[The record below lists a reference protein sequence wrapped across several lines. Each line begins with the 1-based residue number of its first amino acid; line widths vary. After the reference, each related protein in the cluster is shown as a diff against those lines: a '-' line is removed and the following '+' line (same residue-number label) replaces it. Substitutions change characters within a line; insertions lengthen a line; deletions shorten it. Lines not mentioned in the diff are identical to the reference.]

1 METGLFV
8 DVSFVRI
15 CDDKRFNADGEKMDV
30 RNLKVTSVFSGLVLL
45 LFGQVAMADT
55 DPQSREG
62 TPTPIIAVCDGNETY
77 SIALE
82 VHNVR
87 KSRGQ
92 ITVDLHDDNPDG
104 FLKRLGRIGRVR
116 APAEA
121 EITNICIPIE
131 HPGIYAIA
139 IYHDKDM
146 DGDFDKNFLGLPSEP
161 YGISNDPAI
170 FLSAPPHSAAAFEV
184 LDLNTPVLATLKGK

>member
-1 METGLFV
+1 MRCSELAVVISVALVLSVNDEARADTE
-8 DVSFVRI
+8 
-15 CDDKRFNADGEKMDV
+15 NADRVD
-30 RNLKVTSVFSGLVLL
+30 
-45 LFGQVAMADT
+45 
-55 DPQSREG
+55 
-62 TPTPIIAVCDGNETY
+62 TPTPIFAVCNGDESY

-87 KSRGQ
+87 KSEGQ
-92 ITVDLHDDNPDG
+92 ITVDLHDDNPEG

-121 EITNICIPIE
+121 GITKICIPVE
-131 HPGIYAIA
+131 HPGVYAIA

-161 YGISNDPAI
+161 YGISNDPDI
-170 FLSAPPHSAAAFEV
+170 FLSAPPHSEAAFEV
-184 LDLNTPVLATLKGK
+184 SGLNAPVLATLKGK

>member
-1 METGLFV
+1 MQY
-8 DVSFVRI
+8 
-15 CDDKRFNADGEKMDV
+15 
-30 RNLKVTSVFSGLVLL
+30 LKSMIFFSAVMLL
-45 LFGQVAMADT
+45 LPIRGPVAESEPET
-55 DPQSREG
+55 REG
-62 TPTPIIAVCDGNETY
+62 TPTPIIAVCNGNETY

-92 ITVDLHDDNPDG
+92 ITVDLHDDNPEG

-131 HPGIYAIA
+131 HPGVYAIA

-170 FLSAPPHSAAAFEV
+170 FLSAPPHSEAAFEV
-184 LDLNTPVLATLKGK
+184 LGLNTPVLATLKGK

>member
-1 METGLFV
+1 MDMQYLRSIIF
-8 DVSFVRI
+8 I
-15 CDDKRFNADGEKMDV
+15 NAVM
-30 RNLKVTSVFSGLVLL
+30 LL
-45 LFGQVAMADT
+45 LPLEGAQADT
-55 DPQSREG
+55 ESEARVG
-62 TPTPIIAVCDGNETY
+62 TPTPIIAVCNGDETF

-87 KSRGQ
+87 KSEGQ
-92 ITVDLHDDNPDG
+92 ITVDLHDDDPDG

-121 EITNICIPIE
+121 GITNICIPIE
-131 HPGIYAIA
+131 KPGVYAIA

-161 YGISNDPAI
+161 YGISNDPDI
-170 FLSAPPHSAAAFEV
+170 FLSAPPHSEAAFEV
-184 LDLNTPVLATLKGK
+184 TGTNTPVLATLKGK